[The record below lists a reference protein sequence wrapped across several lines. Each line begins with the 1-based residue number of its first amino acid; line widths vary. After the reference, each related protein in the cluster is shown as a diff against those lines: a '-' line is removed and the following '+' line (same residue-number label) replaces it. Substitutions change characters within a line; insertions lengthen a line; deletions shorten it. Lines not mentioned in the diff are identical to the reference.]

1 MADQGQWFKL
11 WCSAL
16 DDPHLDALSLDQ
28 WARWAKLGA
37 LVKRQGT
44 DGKLL
49 LVAPARTCLAMFH
62 VTDFAALLSA
72 FHGLPGVE
80 IMVDEEITNGDVSGV
95 TEAIVSFGNWAKYQ
109 GDYST
114 PRVRAHR
121 EKVKR
126 LRGEERRGDEKRG
139 EVEDRTTSKTGGS
152 DA

>member
-49 LVAPARTCLAMFH
+49 LVAPARTCLAMFQ
-62 VTDFAALLSA
+62 VTDFAALLRA
-72 FHGLPGVE
+72 FHVLPGVE
-80 IMVDEEITNGDVSGV
+80 ISTDQEIQNDDVSTV
-95 TEAIVSFGNWAKYQ
+95 TEAIVSFGNWSKYQ

-114 PRVRAHR
+114 PRVRRHR
-121 EKVKR
+121 DEVKR
-126 LRGEERRGDEKRG
+126 LRGEEKRGDKKRR
-139 EVEDRTTSKTGGS
+139 EVVDAPPRTQGGTE
-152 DA
+152 